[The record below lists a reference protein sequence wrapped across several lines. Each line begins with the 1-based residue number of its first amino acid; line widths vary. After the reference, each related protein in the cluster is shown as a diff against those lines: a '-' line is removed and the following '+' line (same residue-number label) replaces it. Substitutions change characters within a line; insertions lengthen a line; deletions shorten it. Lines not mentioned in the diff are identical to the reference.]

1 MAIGLVFKALFKH
14 VRHYD
19 RKAAILS
26 DNVPLIWFHVSI
38 SLSFSWDAKGRVS
51 AKMQLGRELCLFKGS
66 VDPILIE
73 QR

>member
-26 DNVPLIWFHVSI
+26 DNVPLPWSDVSI
-38 SLSFSWDAKGRVS
+38 SLSFSWDAKRRVA
-51 AKMQLGRELCLFKGS
+51 AKLRPGWVF
-66 VDPILIE
+66 
-73 QR
+73 